1 MKRKIKT
8 VVLGSFITGAL
19 MTPALGLADNWHWS
33 TDHNRWDH
41 RADLRSDYRDLARAR
56 QQLEQD
62 RLIMRVV
69 VNSPR
74 MRHGLGISSVKLMQI
89 DERDDRY
96 VINAMAI

>member
-1 MKRKIKT
+1 MIIEIWREP
-8 VVLGSFITGAL
+8 GNNS
-19 MTPALGLADNWHWS
+19 
-33 TDHNRWDH
+33 NRT
-41 RADLRSDYRDLARAR
+41 AV
-56 QQLEQD
+56 
-62 RLIMRVV
+62 IMRVV